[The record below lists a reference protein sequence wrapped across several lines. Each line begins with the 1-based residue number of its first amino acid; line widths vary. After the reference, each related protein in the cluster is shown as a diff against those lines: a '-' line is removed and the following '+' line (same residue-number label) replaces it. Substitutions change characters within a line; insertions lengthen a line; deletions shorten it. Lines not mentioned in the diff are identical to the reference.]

1 MQYGGEY
8 MKKGRKK
15 YAEGPAHEKREGESV
30 KIAEYGTADT
40 NGFLSKIMDSDPK
53 TSGESE

>member
-8 MKKGRKK
+8 MKKGKK
-15 YAEGPAHEKREGESV
+15 YAEGPAHEKKESESV
-30 KIAEYGTADT
+30 KVAEYGVPDT
-40 NGFLSKIMDSDPK
+40 TGFLSKIMDSDPK

>member
-15 YAEGPAHEKREGESV
+15 YAEGPAHEKGEDESV
-30 KIAEYGTADT
+30 KMMEYGVADT
-40 NGFLSKIMDSDPK
+40 TGFLSRIMDSDRK
-53 TSGESE
+53 SSGESE

>member
-15 YAEGPAHEKREGESV
+15 YAEGPAHEKREDESV

-40 NGFLSKIMDSDPK
+40 NGFLSKIMDSDRK
-53 TSGESE
+53 TSGEME